1 MSTRLSRER
10 QLHGHKDR
18 VYHMGWSPQATRL
31 ASVGQTGGFVWS
43 IDGGERVALG
53 GNEVMR
59 VCWHLDGLHVVT
71 GDSKGRISVYTAS
84 DGAAT
89 ATLEA
94 SASREEPDEVYGL
107 QMLSIDG
114 LLAAGTGNEVQLWDL
129 AHSTCVART
138 EFARSEKGCVFGGA
152 DRNPEGRA
160 YLFDLVARGRALC
173 AALSDGTIRLLD
185 AQTLQPVGTLTE
197 HSKRGAPVFGVA
209 ISPRSPLL
217 ATSDGDGTVLV
228 WDLRQA
234 QRGPLAETSRDTAV
248 HALSFVAGVGLSG
261 EMLATGADTTL

>member
-1 MSTRLSRER
+1 M
-10 QLHGHKDR
+10 
-18 VYHMGWSPQATRL
+18 
-31 ASVGQTGGFVWS
+31 GQTGGFVWS

-129 AHSTCVART
+129 AHSTC
-138 EFARSEKGCVFGGA
+138 A
-152 DRNPEGRA
+152 D
-160 YLFDLVARGRALC
+160 V
-173 AALSDGTIRLLD
+173 I
-185 AQTLQPVGTLTE
+185 VG
-197 HSKRGAPVFGVA
+197 
-209 ISPRSPLL
+209 
-217 ATSDGDGTVLV
+217 
-228 WDLRQA
+228 
-234 QRGPLAETSRDTAV
+234 DT
-248 HALSFVAGVGLSG
+248 
-261 EMLATGADTTL
+261 